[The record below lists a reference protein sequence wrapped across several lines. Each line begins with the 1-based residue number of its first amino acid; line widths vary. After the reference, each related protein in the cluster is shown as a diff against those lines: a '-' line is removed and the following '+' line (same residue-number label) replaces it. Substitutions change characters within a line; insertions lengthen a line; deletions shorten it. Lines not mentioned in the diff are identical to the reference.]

1 MGERGK
7 VFHNRLQ
14 VQYRKYVKNPL
25 KSGGEEKM
33 ECIGN
38 PAFSKVAGFREYSWT
53 NMEGQV
59 SCHVKLISQ
68 KLEKIGGYF
77 I

>member
-1 MGERGK
+1 
-7 VFHNRLQ
+7 
-14 VQYRKYVKNPL
+14 
-25 KSGGEEKM
+25 M

-68 KLEKIGGYF
+68 KLEKLADILYRLS
-77 I
+77 IYNSKNWLYYK

>member
-1 MGERGK
+1 
-7 VFHNRLQ
+7 
-14 VQYRKYVKNPL
+14 
-25 KSGGEEKM
+25 M